1 MSSLYIGL
9 SQWSH
14 PAWPGQ
20 LLSKNL
26 KSTEHLLDYAQVFNS
41 VEGNTSFYGVPDT
54 HSLAR
59 WASQTPDDFRFTF
72 KFPATVSHQGQL
84 IDNVPVALSFIEQLA
99 PLRHKLGMLML
110 QLPAA
115 CGPEQLN
122 GLTHLLNALPQDL
135 QYGVEVRHPAFFAK
149 GEAERMLN
157 RLLLECNANRI
168 IMDSRPLFS
177 CPPTTPALA
186 DAQQKKPQVPVHIIS
201 TGQAPVIR
209 FIGHPEPDYNHRF
222 WQAWLPR
229 IQAWLTEGKSVYL
242 FVHTADNQF
251 APILAAEIATAL
263 HHPLPDFPGLA
274 PSPQGQLF

>member
-1 MSSLYIGL
+1 MSLYLGL

-20 LLSKNL
+20 LLSTGL

-54 HSLAR
+54 QSLTR
-59 WASQTPDDFRFTF
+59 WASQTGDDFRFTF

-99 PLRHKLGMLML
+99 PLRDKLGMLML

-122 GLTHLLNALPQDL
+122 GLALLLSALPKDL

-149 GEAERMLN
+149 GEAERQLN
-157 RLLLECNANRI
+157 RLLLEHKANRI
-168 IMDSRPLFS
+168 IMDSRAVFS

-201 TGQAPVIR
+201 TGCAPVIR
-209 FIGHPEPDYNHRF
+209 FIGHPEPDYNRRF
-222 WQAWLPR
+222 WQPWLPR
-229 IQAWLTEGKSVYL
+229 IQGWLTEGKSVYL
-242 FVHTADNQF
+242 FIHTADNQF
-251 APILAAEIATAL
+251 APIMAAEIAAAL
-263 HHPLPDFPGLA
+263 QHPLPDFPGLA